1 MAGRPP
7 TSPERVAA
15 IVAALSLPG
24 ATVRGVALAT
34 GMNRET
40 VRRIR
45 READLTAAPSG
56 RSPSGR
62 PDTLRALARAEGTN
76 PMAILRRKRR
86 ESGE

>member
-45 READLTAAPSG
+45 REAGLTAAPSV
-56 RSPSGR
+56 RPTR
-62 PDTLRALARAEGTN
+62 PDTLRALARAEGTS
-76 PMAILRRKRR
+76 PMNILRRKRR

>member
-1 MAGRPP
+1 MARPP

-24 ATVRGVALAT
+24 ATVRGVALSS
-34 GMNRET
+34 GMDRET

-45 READLTAAPSG
+45 RDAGLIAAPPV
-56 RSPSGR
+56 RPSR
-62 PDTLRALARAEGTN
+62 PDSLRALARAEGTN

-86 ESGE
+86 ESGG